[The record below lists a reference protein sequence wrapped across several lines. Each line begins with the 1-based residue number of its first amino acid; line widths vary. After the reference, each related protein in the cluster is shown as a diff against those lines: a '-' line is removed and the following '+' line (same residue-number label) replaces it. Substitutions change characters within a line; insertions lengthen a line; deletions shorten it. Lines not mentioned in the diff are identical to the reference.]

1 MLESSTPIGASA
13 AADNAVRATA
23 NPGLGSSGAGASVGL
38 RERKKQQTRLRIIEV
53 ALDLCDAQGFDA
65 TTVEQIANGADVSP
79 RTINRYFDSKEDIV
93 LGPVKDFGLAIAE
106 CLRGL
111 PVTGNELLSLREA
124 FLQVV
129 DHAAESVDGP
139 ISFRRFQQMQR
150 ILRSSPT
157 VSAQSMELADDKNVA
172 IAEAIADR
180 LDTQPDALPV
190 RLVVGA
196 WQLIGHLSMECS
208 NSIFDEADTSAAAA
222 DARNAFTTSFDEFMR
237 VCTGR
242 TDVAA
247 AENR

>member
-13 AADNAVRATA
+13 TADDAVRATA
-23 NPGLGSSGAGASVGL
+23 NPGPGSSSAGASVGL

-124 FLQVV
+124 FLHVV
-129 DHAAESVDGP
+129 DHAAESIDGP

-172 IAEAIADR
+172 IAEVIADR
-180 LDTQPDALPV
+180 LGTQPDALPV

-242 TDVAA
+242 TDAAA

>member
-13 AADNAVRATA
+13 TAEDAVRAPA
-23 NPGLGSSGAGASVGL
+23 NPGTSASGGPGL

-65 TTVEQIANGADVSP
+65 TTVEQIADRADVSP
-79 RTINRYFDSKEDIV
+79 RTINRYFDSKEAIV

-111 PVTGNELLSLREA
+111 PVTGNELQSLREA

-129 DHAAESVDGP
+129 DQAAASVDGP
-139 ISFRRFQQMQR
+139 LSFRRFQQMQR

-157 VSAQSMELADDKNVA
+157 VSAQSMELADDKNA
-172 IAEAIADR
+172 AIADVIAER
-180 LDTQPDALPV
+180 LGTQPDALPV

-196 WQLIGHLSMECS
+196 WQLIGHLSMECQ
-208 NSIFDEADTSAAAA
+208 NSIFDEEDTAAAA
-222 DARNAFTTSFDEFMR
+222 AEARNGFTTSFDEFMR

-242 TDVAA
+242 PATEPV
-247 AENR
+247 ETR